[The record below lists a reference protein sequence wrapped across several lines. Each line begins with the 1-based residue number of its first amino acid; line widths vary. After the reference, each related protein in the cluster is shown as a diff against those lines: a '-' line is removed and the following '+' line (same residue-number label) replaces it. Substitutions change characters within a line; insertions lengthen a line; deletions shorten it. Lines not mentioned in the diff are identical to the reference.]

1 MALPYL
7 LIGTIAQ
14 IVEQLRDTRERWGIT
29 RWVVRTDALDVAEQ
43 VLVALR
49 S

>member
-1 MALPYL
+1 M

-14 IVEQLRDTRERWGIT
+14 IVEQLRDMRERWGIT
-29 RWVVRTDALDVAEQ
+29 GWVVRTDALDVEQ

>member
-1 MALPYL
+1 MSVPYV

-14 IVEQLRDTRERWGIT
+14 IVEQPRDTRECWGIT

-43 VLVALR
+43 VLVSLP